1 MPSTPASPGPRP
13 SVLATRHPTI
23 HAQPAPA
30 SDRPRFPSRGLPRT
44 HRSARKHLGIEELW
58 AKISITGSSQIN
70 PFSTLPIIGTLREVG
85 MSKILGNEWAPAF
98 LHCGS
103 KVVPT
108 RFGTGCADLLR
119 VCCLSSWICL
129 NDFSFSVSLYSV
141 HSWPSGASITTVIHG
156 PNISISC
163 CCNWHEDPAS

>member
-1 MPSTPASPGPRP
+1 
-13 SVLATRHPTI
+13 
-23 HAQPAPA
+23 
-30 SDRPRFPSRGLPRT
+30 
-44 HRSARKHLGIEELW
+44 
-58 AKISITGSSQIN
+58 
-70 PFSTLPIIGTLREVG
+70 LREVG

-129 NDFSFSVSLYSV
+129 NDSASRSVCTRFILGQAV
-141 HSWPSGASITTVIHG
+141 
-156 PNISISC
+156 
-163 CCNWHEDPAS
+163 PASRR